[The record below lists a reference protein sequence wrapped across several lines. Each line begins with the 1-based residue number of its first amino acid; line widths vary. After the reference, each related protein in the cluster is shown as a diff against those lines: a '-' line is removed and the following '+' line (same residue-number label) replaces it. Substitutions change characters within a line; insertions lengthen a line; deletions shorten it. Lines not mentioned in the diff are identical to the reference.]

1 MATITRNDLATTLRD
16 KFGFTA
22 AQSGKLIDSIF
33 DEICESL
40 INGEEVK
47 FAHRLSELK
56 AELNK
61 AIDEQNFERAAQI
74 RDEIRAMEG

>member
-1 MATITRNDLATTLRD
+1 MGA
-16 KFGFTA
+16 G
-22 AQSGKLIDSIF
+22 
-33 DEICESL
+33 DE
-40 INGEEVK
+40 VRY
-47 FAHRLSELK
+47 AHRLSELK